1 MESNEKPNYTY
12 LTVCIVYKLVT
23 WVRSV
28 QIKLDSMH
36 IEYTFVTWVKSVN
49 FIFNIV
55 DTVYQQNTLK
65 TNLYNSDCVHKLEL

>member
-1 MESNEKPNYTY
+1 
-12 LTVCIVYKLVT
+12 
-23 WVRSV
+23 
-28 QIKLDSMH
+28 MH